1 MATQNTAPHFLKGM
15 TLVLLAVLL
24 FACIDTVA
32 KYLLTKFNVP
42 LVAGIRYGL
51 NLVFLVALMAPR
63 HGSNLWKTQR
73 TGLVMV
79 RGLSLAAATFFASLA
94 LQRMPVGETVAI
106 LYLQGFA
113 VMLAAGY
120 FLGERV
126 GLPGWLAA
134 VMGFT
139 GVLLIA
145 RPGGAL
151 APLGVVFALLGAAV
165 SVVYVLLSRSL
176 ATTESTMAMLLH
188 VAVAGSV
195 VFGVMLVFNW
205 QSFAFTWT
213 DIALLVF
220 MGAASLAAHFLF
232 TSAYRFAPASMLAPF
247 SYVHI
252 AITTVLSWLVY
263 AHVPDGY
270 ALIGMAMIGVS
281 GAAIAVYSH
290 MSRGAVAS

>member
-1 MATQNTAPHFLKGM
+1 MASQNTAPHFLKGM

-42 LVAGIRYGL
+42 LVAGVRYGL

-73 TGLVMV
+73 TGLVVV

-126 GLPGWLAA
+126 GLPGWFAA

-145 RPGGAL
+145 RPSGAL

-165 SVVYVLLSRSL
+165 SVIYVLLSRSL
-176 ATTESTMAMLLH
+176 AKTESTMAMLLH

-213 DIALLVF
+213 DVALLVF

-247 SYVHI
+247 SYAHI

-263 AHVPDGY
+263 AHVPDGF

-281 GAAIAVYSH
+281 GAAIAVHSH
-290 MSRGAVAS
+290 MSRGAVAG